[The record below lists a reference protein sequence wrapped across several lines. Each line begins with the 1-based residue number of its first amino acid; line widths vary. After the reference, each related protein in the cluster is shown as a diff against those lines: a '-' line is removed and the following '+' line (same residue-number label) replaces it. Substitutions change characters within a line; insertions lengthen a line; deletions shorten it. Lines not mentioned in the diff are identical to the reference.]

1 MCHLLLVFLFSVAGF
16 VKGPCACVP
25 QKFHLFAATVAS
37 LSPLVDMFGILRC
50 ALDAALKA
58 HWCRIV
64 VTDFHS
70 LSTYP
75 SLVLYRWRT

>member
-50 ALDAALKA
+50 ALDAALKVCGC
-58 HWCRIV
+58 HIV
-64 VTDFHS
+64 VATFHAP
-70 LSTYP
+70 STAP
-75 SLVLYRWRT
+75 SLVLDGCRT